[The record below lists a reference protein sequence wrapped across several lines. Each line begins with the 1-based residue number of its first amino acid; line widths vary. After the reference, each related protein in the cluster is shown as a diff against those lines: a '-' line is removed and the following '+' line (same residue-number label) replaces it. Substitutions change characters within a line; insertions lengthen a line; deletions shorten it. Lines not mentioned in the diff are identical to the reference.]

1 MDKARFLV
9 EAHLREGRPVLEL
22 AAEHGVHHSWIYRL
36 LARYEAEGPAG
47 LEPRSRRPNTSPT
60 AISSALEEQIVR
72 IRKQL
77 TEEGLD
83 AGPQTIHV
91 HLSRR
96 RSRKA
101 PSVST
106 IARVLRRRG
115 LVVPEPR
122 KRPKSSYTRFEAEL
136 PNECWQTDVTHF
148 ALADGEPV
156 EIINF
161 IDDHSRLCVAS
172 VVVAVTKTTDVVR
185 VFHQAR
191 SCFGTPASVLSDNG
205 AVYTGKFRL
214 GRVLF
219 ESELDRLGVTFKH
232 SKPNHP
238 QTCGKVERFHQTLKK
253 YLARQRPA
261 RSIAQLQVQV
271 DRFVRYYNE
280 ERPHR
285 SLERHT
291 PRDVYDA
298 KVKAYPRHGDPDTQF
313 RLRRDR
319 VDFCGKL
326 TVRYEG
332 RLRHIGMGAP
342 FKGKRV
348 QMLIAGA
355 DVRVLSLE
363 GDLLR
368 TLTLDPERDYHPQ
381 TIGWISTMTAL
392 RILAGSRR
400 FIEPRSSPALA
411 SSACRRRAAPGS
423 GSS

>member
-1 MDKARFLV
+1 VEKARFLV

-47 LEPRSRRPNTSPT
+47 LEPRSRRPKTSPT
-60 AISSALEEQIVR
+60 AISSAVEDQIAR
-72 IRKQL
+72 IRKRL
-77 TEEGLD
+77 TDEGLD
-83 AGPQTIHV
+83 AGPQTIQV
-91 HLSRR
+91 HLQQR
-96 RSRKA
+96 RSRTV

-122 KRPKSSYTRFEAEL
+122 KRPKSSYIRFEAEL

-161 IDDHSRLCVAS
+161 LDDHSRLCVS
-172 VVVAVTKTTDVVR
+172 SEVVPVTKTTDVVR

-191 SCFGTPASVLSDNG
+191 ARFGTPASVLSDNG
-205 AVYTGKFRL
+205 AVYTGKYRL

-219 ESELDRLGVTFKH
+219 ESELERLGVTLKH

-253 YLARQRPA
+253 YLACQPPA
-261 RSIAQLQVQV
+261 RTITRLQVQV

-285 SLERHT
+285 SLDRRT
-291 PRDVYDA
+291 PQEVFDA
-298 KVKAYPRHGDPDTQF
+298 KVKAYPRHGDPDTHF
-313 RLRRDR
+313 RIRKDR
-319 VDFCGKL
+319 VDWCGKL

-332 RLRHIGMGAP
+332 RLCHIGMGAP
-342 FKGKRV
+342 FKGMRV

-355 DVRVLSLE
+355 EVRVLSLE

-368 TLTLDPERDYHPQ
+368 TVTLDPGRDYHPQ
-381 TIGWISTMTAL
+381 TMGWISTMT
-392 RILAGSRR
+392 
-400 FIEPRSSPALA
+400 
-411 SSACRRRAAPGS
+411 
-423 GSS
+423 

>member
-1 MDKARFLV
+1 VDKARFLV

-36 LARYEAEGPAG
+36 LARYEAEGPAD

-77 TEEGLD
+77 AEEGLD

-96 RSRKA
+96 RSRNV

-122 KRPKSSYTRFEAEL
+122 KRPKSSYIRFEAEL

-161 IDDHSRLCVAS
+161 LDDHSRLCVAS

-191 SCFGTPASVLSDNG
+191 ATFGTPASVLSDNG
-205 AVYTGKFRL
+205 AVYTGKYRL

-219 ESELDRLGVTFKH
+219 ESELDRLGVAFKH

-253 YLARQRPA
+253 YLLRQRPA
-261 RSIAQLQVQV
+261 RSIAQLQAQV

-285 SLERHT
+285 SLDRRT
-291 PRDVYDA
+291 PKDVYDA
-298 KVKAYPRHGDPDTQF
+298 KVKAYPRHADPDTQF

-355 DVRVLSLE
+355 EVRVLSLD

-368 TLTLDPERDYHPQ
+368 TLTLDPARDYHPQ
-381 TIGWISTMTAL
+381 TMGWTSTMT
-392 RILAGSRR
+392 
-400 FIEPRSSPALA
+400 
-411 SSACRRRAAPGS
+411 
-423 GSS
+423 